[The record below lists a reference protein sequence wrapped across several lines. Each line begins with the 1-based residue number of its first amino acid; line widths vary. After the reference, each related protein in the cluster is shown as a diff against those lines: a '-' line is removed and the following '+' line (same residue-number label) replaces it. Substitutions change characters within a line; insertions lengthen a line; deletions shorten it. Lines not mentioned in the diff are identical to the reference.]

1 MLDLGSISINR
12 VGKHYDINV
21 IKADTNIRESS
32 LVSRYSHSH
41 DYSTSRSIS
50 ISSVR
55 NATRAANC
63 THFIIHF
70 FFFFSITSLCETPHE
85 RTIYIYIRI
94 RRSSISKFS
103 RGRERCG
110 EKRCDCFT
118 STTRRSTHFDSG
130 SISGSTRRGGWFDR
144 SIEDGWIL
152 GRDPPRRNSCRG
164 SSDSGGPR
172 RAE

>member
-1 MLDLGSISINR
+1 MQPAPRTARILSYIFS
-12 VGKHYDINV
+12 
-21 IKADTNIRESS
+21 
-32 LVSRYSHSH
+32 
-41 DYSTSRSIS
+41 
-50 ISSVR
+50 
-55 NATRAANC
+55 
-63 THFIIHF
+63 F
-70 FFFFSITSLCETPHE
+70 FFQSLHCVKRHTRE
-85 RTIYIYIRI
+85 RYIYIYIRI

-103 RGRERCG
+103 RGRE
-110 EKRCDCFT
+110 RCDCFT

-172 RAE
+172 RAEWSELSSAIFSLEPSPRTPLLTRSPRSKRTSHGVSSFR

>member
-1 MLDLGSISINR
+1 MQPAPRTARILSYIFSFFFNHFT
-12 VGKHYDINV
+12 VW
-21 IKADTNIRESS
+21 
-32 LVSRYSHSH
+32 
-41 DYSTSRSIS
+41 
-50 ISSVR
+50 
-55 NATRAANC
+55 NATREND
-63 THFIIHF
+63 
-70 FFFFSITSLCETPHE
+70 
-85 RTIYIYIRI
+85 IYIYIRI

-172 RAE
+172 RAEWSELSSAIFSLEPSPRTPLLTRSPRSKRTSHGVSSFR